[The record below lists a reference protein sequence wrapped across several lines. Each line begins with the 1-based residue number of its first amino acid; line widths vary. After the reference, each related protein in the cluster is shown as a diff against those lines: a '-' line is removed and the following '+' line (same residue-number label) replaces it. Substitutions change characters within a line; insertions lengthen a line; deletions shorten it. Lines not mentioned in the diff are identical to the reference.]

1 MRAGNWGESLT
12 RAQFLKGAGA
22 AGALLAAGGWR
33 AAGAQEAP
41 ENVVLTR
48 PIRGRLL
55 PGRTAHYLFD
65 YPGDE
70 SVYTVEMQVTPDS
83 AVARAGFRVYAPDG
97 RTQVIGGAQ
106 GGLQPNVAGN
116 VIATLRGRYLLQAYN
131 DNPGLPV
138 DYWVRVLA
146 GRPEGQVAPSVPSIA
161 ESAAA
166 PLIAY
171 VGCYTGPGG
180 GSTLPMAQQGHGQGI
195 KVYRMDPNTGGLSE
209 IQLLKTLDN
218 PSFLAIDPT
227 QRILVAIHGS
237 NTSQVSSYAIDPAS
251 GTLTFLSS
259 QSSNGT
265 NPVYPV
271 ISADSRWVLIANYTG
286 STIAAYPLGPD
297 GRLGEATHVVTHTG
311 PPGPLPAQNAPHPHQ
326 ITWDTD
332 GRFVLVPDL
341 GLDKVFVYK
350 FDGSTG
356 KFSPNDFPFLVLPAG
371 SGPRHLAFHPSGSY
385 VYVINEHKSTLT
397 ACAYDREKGALL
409 PLQTVSSLPSDFSGA
424 STCAEV
430 VVHPSGQFVYG
441 SNRGHESIVSYA
453 IDQATGM
460 LSPIEWTPIDGKTP
474 RHFNL
479 DPTGSYLYAEGFDS
493 DSIKIFSVDGAT
505 GRLTPTGQMIE
516 TGSPV
521 CLIFG
526 KV

>member
-1 MRAGNWGESLT
+1 MRAGNSRGHLT
-12 RAQFLKGAGA
+12 RAQLLKAAGA
-22 AGALLAAGGWR
+22 AGALLAAGR
-33 AAGAQEAP
+33 SRLAGAQEVP

-55 PGRTAHYLFD
+55 PGRTAHYQFD

-83 AVARAGFRVYAPDG
+83 AVARAGFRVYSPDG

-106 GGLQPNVAGN
+106 GGLQPNVSAN

-161 ESAAA
+161 QSAAA
-166 PLIAY
+166 PLVAY

-195 KVYRMDPNTGGLSE
+195 KVYRMDPSTGSLTE

-227 QRILVAIHGS
+227 QRVLIAIHGS
-237 NTSQVSSYAIDPAS
+237 TTSQVSSYAIDPSS

-271 ISADSRWVLIANYTG
+271 VSADSRWVMIANYTG
-286 STIAAYPLGPD
+286 GTIAAYPLGED
-297 GRLGEATHVVTHTG
+297 GRLGEATHVVTHS
-311 PPGPLPAQNAPHPHQ
+311 GPLGPDPAQNAPHPHQ
-326 ITWDTD
+326 ITWDPEY
-332 GRFVLVPDL
+332 RHVLVPDL
-341 GLDKVFVYK
+341 GLDKVLIYQ
-350 FDGSTG
+350 FDPSGG
-356 KFSPNDFPFLVLPAG
+356 KFRPNDFPYLVLPPG
-371 SGPRHLAFHPSGSY
+371 SGPRHMAFHPSGGYAY
-385 VYVINEHKSTLT
+385 VLNERNSTMT
-397 ACAYDREKGALL
+397 ACAYDREKGALQ
-409 PLQTVSSLPSDFSGA
+409 PLQTLSMLPSDFKEPSA
-424 STCAEV
+424 AAEV

-441 SNRGHESIVSYA
+441 SNRGHESIVSFA
-453 IDQATGM
+453 IDQASGM
-460 LSPIEWTPIDGKTP
+460 LSPIEWTPIGGKTP

-493 DSIKIFSVDGAT
+493 DSIKIFGVDGAT
-505 GRLTPTGQMIE
+505 GRLTPTGQAIE